1 MCRGLDN
8 SPTMDYYSSVPK
20 GDHMTTI
27 TREQATELKELLE
40 DTLEYFCDQEMM
52 SGETAWSLVECIA
65 VAKQAQIQGH
75 VS

>member
-1 MCRGLDN
+1 
-8 SPTMDYYSSVPK
+8 
-20 GDHMTTI
+20 MTTI

-40 DTLEYFCDQEMM
+40 DTLEYYCDQEMM

>member
-1 MCRGLDN
+1 
-8 SPTMDYYSSVPK
+8 
-20 GDHMTTI
+20 MTTI

-40 DTLEYFCDQEMM
+40 DTLEYYCDQEMM

-65 VAKQAQIQGH
+65 VAKQAQIQGN